1 MKHTGFH
8 VSIQGGLHKSFDN
21 ALLIGI
27 DTFQIFLKN
36 STRWTVPPLT
46 DDEVSM
52 FSKKWNASPS
62 VSIHAHT
69 GYLINLAGSGENL
82 EKSINL
88 LRDEMERADLLD
100 IPTLVLHP
108 GSHIGDGI
116 ETGIERI
123 ASNINFILDGKDW
136 KVTVLLETTAGQGN
150 SVGHRFEHI
159 RDIMASVKRREKL
172 GVCFDTCH
180 AFAAGYDISN
190 AESYTA
196 TFAEFDRIIGL
207 NHLKLFHVNDSKKI
221 CGSRVDRH
229 EHIGQGEIGP
239 EAFRLLFTDKRFI
252 DIDKILETPVDD
264 VRDDRDNLEYVE
276 QLAAERATA

>member
-123 ASNINFILDGKDW
+123 ASNINSILDGKDW

>member
-123 ASNINFILDGKDW
+123 ASNINSILDGKDW

-159 RDIMASVKRREKL
+159 RDIMARVKRREKL

>member
-1 MKHTGFH
+1 
-8 VSIQGGLHKSFDN
+8 
-21 ALLIGI
+21 
-27 DTFQIFLKN
+27 
-36 STRWTVPPLT
+36 
-46 DDEVSM
+46 
-52 FSKKWNASPS
+52 
-62 VSIHAHT
+62 
-69 GYLINLAGSGENL
+69 
-82 EKSINL
+82 
-88 LRDEMERADLLD
+88 
-100 IPTLVLHP
+100 
-108 GSHIGDGI
+108 
-116 ETGIERI
+116 
-123 ASNINFILDGKDW
+123 

-239 EAFRLLFTDKRFI
+239 EAFRLLFTDKRYI

>member
-123 ASNINFILDGKDW
+123 ASNINSILDGKDW

-239 EAFRLLFTDKRFI
+239 EAFRLLFTDKRYI